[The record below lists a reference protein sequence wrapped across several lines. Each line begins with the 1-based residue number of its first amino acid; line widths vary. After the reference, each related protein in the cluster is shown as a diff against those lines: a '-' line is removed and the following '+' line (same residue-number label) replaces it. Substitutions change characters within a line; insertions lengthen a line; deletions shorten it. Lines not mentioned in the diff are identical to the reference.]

1 MYNKY
6 RGDLYMKPRI
16 FVSSTFYDLKY
27 IREDLANFIRAHD
40 FEPVMFEEGDIGYT
54 PGNPLD
60 DSCYEAMRNSDMA
73 ILIIGGQYG
82 SVATGEKNK
91 TGEFISVTHK
101 EYNEAIKRSVPV
113 YCFIDKSVL
122 AEYQVYKL
130 NKSKINNNTDY
141 LEFQAT
147 KDVNVFRF
155 IDDIYKIGHIS
166 ITPFEKSEEIK
177 DFMGKQWADMFKKY
191 LEYLKNKN
199 DSEKLNSTVDDMN
212 TILKQMKIMINRIG
226 EDTIKNDSDYKKIL
240 DEQQILELENLADI
254 ITKSIKILP
263 TAVNKSKVVYH
274 ILNVLKTVTN
284 EMNIDIAMD
293 IDNESDMRDKF
304 YILFLRS
311 TEILI
316 EKNIQVIGIKNLLF
330 DNFALLIKYLN
341 DQDLFDKL
349 KSIILKDK
357 YFNNFFD

>member
-82 SVATGEKNK
+82 SAATGEKNK
-91 TGEFISVTHK
+91 TGEFISITHR

-113 YCFIDKSVL
+113 YCFVDRSVL

-166 ITPFEKSEEIK
+166 ITPFERAEEIK
-177 DFMGKQWADMFKKY
+177 DYMGKQWADMFKKY
-191 LEYLKNKN
+191 LEYLKNKS

-212 TILKQMKIMINRIG
+212 TILKQMKIMINKIG
-226 EDTIKNDSDYKKIL
+226 ENTIKNESDYRKII
-240 DEQQILELENLADI
+240 DEQQMIELVNFADN
-254 ITKSIKILP
+254 ITKSITIAP
-263 TAVNKSKVVYH
+263 TNVNKNKISFY
-274 ILNVLKTVTN
+274 ILNALKTVLNTTDLDLSFKI
-284 EMNIDIAMD
+284 EEKIEEDLSIMFF
-293 IDNESDMRDKF
+293 DKVNP
-304 YILFLRS
+304 LV
-311 TEILI
+311 
-316 EKNIQVIGIKNLLF
+316 EKNIDVIGVNSS
-330 DNFALLIKYLN
+330 
-341 DQDLFDKL
+341 L
-349 KSIILKDK
+349 KVW
-357 YFNNFFD
+357 